1 MLNTTNILL
10 FIIILFISTNSIGG
24 VRDHTRSDF
33 SNGPFVTKSQASE
46 LTLTLI
52 QADWQTLQTW
62 FRLAATIDSS
72 RQQLT
77 STICSD
83 SNSNNMH
90 LIQAGQRVRAFTANS
105 KSSIY
110 QARISNISS
119 HDDCLIINAQLT
131 RKSLQ
136 KSKHYVMEI
145 IVERGQFLS
154 IPKEAIIEE
163 ENKQIVYIKH
173 KNNRY
178 LPQEIKTGLKGELYT
193 EILSGLNKGDNVV
206 TFGSFF
212 IDAENKLKSLSKSG
226 GKHAHQHH

>member
-1 MLNTTNILL
+1 M
-10 FIIILFISTNSIGG
+10 SG
-24 VRDHTRSDF
+24 VRDHTRSNF
-33 SNGPFVTKSQASE
+33 SKGPFVTKSQASE

-52 QADWQTLQTW
+52 QVDWQKLQTW
-62 FRLAATIDSS
+62 FRLAATLDSS

-77 STICSD
+77 STICTN
-83 SNSNNMH
+83 SNSNNIH
-90 LIQAGQRVRAFTANS
+90 LIKVGQRVRAFTANS

-110 QARISNISS
+110 QARISKTLSR
-119 HDDCLIINAQLT
+119 DDCLIINAQLA

-136 KSKHYVMEI
+136 KSNHYIVEI

-163 ENKQIVYIKH
+163 ESKQIVYIKH

-193 EILSGLNKGDNVV
+193 EILSGLNKDDNVV
-206 TFGSFF
+206 SFGSFF
-212 IDAENKLKSLSKSG
+212 IDAEYKLKILNKTG
-226 GKHAHQHH
+226 DEHAHQHH